1 MRMMRVLHMNSPAFS
16 AEKKELPMT
25 RFVKYLAAAGAVVGL
40 TAPALAQY
48 VPQTYPQQTYP
59 PQGYPQ
65 QYPQQYPPQGYPQ
78 QYPQSGYGYPGQ
90 GYGTNNP
97 IQGVIDQLL
106 GNRYNVN
113 DRTAVQ
119 YCAAAAVA
127 DATARYRPNYNQGY
141 GQQPYG
147 QGYQQPYGGQNAQGY
162 GNAYGYSARVTSVTN
177 VERRDNGLR
186 VSGTL
191 DSGRYGGYGNQ
202 GYNRQGYNTQGY
214 NTPGYGNPGYG
225 TRGYVGAYGDLTFR
239 CNVDYRGAVTNLR
252 VRPNTAFRRPY

>member
-1 MRMMRVLHMNSPAFS
+1 MWASPPRRSRNTYRKPIRSRPIRPKA
-16 AEKKELPMT
+16 T
-25 RFVKYLAAAGAVVGL
+25 RSNIRNNIRLRATRSNIRL
-40 TAPALAQY
+40 
-48 VPQTYPQQTYP
+48 
-59 PQGYPQ
+59 
-65 QYPQQYPPQGYPQ
+65 
-78 QYPQSGYGYPGQ
+78 GYPGQ

-127 DATARYRPNYNQGY
+127 DASARYRPNYNQGY

-147 QGYQQPYGGQNAQGY
+147 QGYQTPYGGQNAQGY
-162 GNAYGYSARVTSVTN
+162 GNAYGYSARVTSITN

-202 GYNRQGYNTQGY
+202 GYNRQGYNTQGT

-225 TRGYVGAYGDLTFR
+225 VRGYAGAYGDLTFR